1 MTEIAHLLTVGWTA
15 LSLGA
20 TIAGLGGI
28 GLILVAL
35 FAAAYLPSF
44 LRTPLIGAG
53 IVLLVGGALFQ
64 AGQAKGTH
72 DAFAVA
78 AAKELKAEKARA
90 DAESRRQAAAAA
102 KIGAADR
109 ARADKAE
116 AVAKASRERLA
127 DLKRNLARTP
137 DRACASADDA
147 RRLRDL

>member
-35 FAAAYLPSF
+35 LAAAYLPSF

-64 AGQAKGTH
+64 AGQAKGTA

-78 AAKELKAEKARA
+78 AAKELKAEKVRA
-90 DAESRRQAAAAA
+90 
-102 KIGAADR
+102 
-109 ARADKAE
+109 
-116 AVAKASRERLA
+116 
-127 DLKRNLARTP
+127 
-137 DRACASADDA
+137 
-147 RRLRDL
+147 